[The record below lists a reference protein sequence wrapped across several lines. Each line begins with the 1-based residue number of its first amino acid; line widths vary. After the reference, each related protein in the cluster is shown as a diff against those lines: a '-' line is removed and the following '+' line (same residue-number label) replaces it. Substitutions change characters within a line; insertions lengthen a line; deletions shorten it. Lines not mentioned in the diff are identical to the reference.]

1 MKHLTEKEIRRAIRI
16 AIKAKQIESNP
27 IIELEESFGVVIKED
42 KTDDHSKFYDR
53 LKKDLYI
60 KQAKIEQIKKY
71 GGHYHGGHYHKTD
84 SPFEYSKPKLRPIEE
99 TMHEAMH
106 TLMGDTHSMTDDAII
121 DALAPGLA
129 DALVE
134 MAKRMK

>member
-42 KTDDHSKFYDR
+42 KTDDHSKFYDK
-53 LKKDLYI
+53 LKNNLDI
-60 KQAKIEQIKKY
+60 KLDKIEKIKKY
-71 GGHYHGGHYHKTD
+71 SHGHYHKTD
-84 SPFEYSKPKLRPIEE
+84 SPFEYSKPKLRPIEV

-106 TLMGDTHSMTDDAII
+106 ALMGDTHSMKDDAII

>member
-53 LKKDLYI
+53 LKKDLDI

-84 SPFEYSKPKLRPIEE
+84 SPFEYSKPKLRPIEV

-106 TLMGDTHSMTDDAII
+106 ALMGDTHSMKDDAII